1 MIEFHKDYISKL
13 GLDVDFEKKQSI
25 CALPGSQPIKFIGQD
40 KCVFFQYLV
49 SNRNWVGSKGER
61 ALLPKSD
68 GDGKMVSAFQS
79 RLTGFGRQMSEEELK
94 QVNDQHTN
102 TTYWD
107 EEAAFEVLK
116 TTAKPSLSTSPFV

>member
-1 MIEFHKDYISKL
+1 MTVKQANSMPAISLSFAHHYQDGSVPMVEFHKDYISKL
-13 GLDVDFEKKQSI
+13 GLDVDFEKKSI
-25 CALPGSQPIKFIGQD
+25 CALPGSRPIKFIGQD

-79 RLTGFGRQMSEEELK
+79 
-94 QVNDQHTN
+94 
-102 TTYWD
+102 
-107 EEAAFEVLK
+107 
-116 TTAKPSLSTSPFV
+116 